1 MIAADD
7 LRAVPLFAGI
17 EGEEFQRL
25 IRRSADL
32 HFRHGD
38 YIAHEGDERVLF
50 AVLAGTVEVTKAF
63 DGVERVIGSRS
74 AGEIFGE
81 MSIALG
87 TSHPASFRAV
97 DDVRVMRI
105 EARDFYAISAVHP
118 EVAARVGALARQRV
132 SWLEELAAT
141 RPEPQAIV
149 IGERYDKPCRDLRSF
164 LDRNGV
170 SFEWLTPANSGI
182 EERISGYASIR
193 GRFPAVSLRCGGLL
207 LQPERR
213 ELADRI
219 GLTTKPTQREY
230 DTVIVGGGPA
240 GLAAAVYGASEGLR
254 TLMVEHEAPG
264 GQAGT
269 STRIENYLG
278 FPSGVSGE
286 ELARRALAQA
296 KRFGAEVLVTRRVV
310 DIDAAT
316 RQLELD
322 GNELVRTK
330 SVIIAT
336 GVSWRKISIDGFD
349 RLTGKGVY
357 YGASRGEAS
366 SLQGLDVFL
375 VGAGN
380 SAGQAA
386 LFFSGYARS
395 VTLLVRGPSLERTM
409 SQYLIMQLLA
419 TANVSTRFNTE
430 VTGVSGS
437 DRLQA
442 IDVTCDGSVERLD
455 AAALYIFIGAD
466 AQTSWLPP
474 QIERDKL
481 GYILTGDDVP
491 ADSGWPLARGRYH
504 LETSLPGI
512 FAAGDV
518 RSRSIKRVAAGVGEG
533 SMAIAFVHQFL
544 QADEAVASAR

>member
-1 MIAADD
+1 VIAADD
-7 LRAVPLFAGI
+7 LHGVPLFDGVDDAEI
-17 EGEEFQRL
+17 QQL

-32 HFRHGD
+32 HFRHGE

-50 AVLAGTVEVTKAF
+50 AVLMGNVEITKTF
-63 DGVERVIGSRS
+63 DGIERVIGLRKP
-74 AGEIFGE
+74 GEVFGE

-87 TSHPASFRAV
+87 TSYPASFRAV
-97 DDVRVMRI
+97 DEVRVMRI
-105 EARDFYAISAVHP
+105 EAREMYAISAIHP
-118 EVAARVGALARQRV
+118 EVAARVGALARERV
-132 SWLEELAAT
+132 IWLGELAAAK
-141 RPEPQAIV
+141 PDPQALV
-149 IGERYDKPCRDLRSF
+149 IGESFDKPCRDLRTF

-170 SFEWLTPANSGI
+170 SFEWLTPSHSQIA
-182 EERISGYASIR
+182 ERVNGYASIR
-193 GRFPAVSLRCGGLL
+193 GRFPAVALQCGSLL

-213 ELADRI
+213 ELADRL
-219 GLTTKPTQREY
+219 GLTTKPAHAEY

-254 TLMVEHEAPG
+254 TLMVESEAPG

-278 FPSGVSGE
+278 FPSGISGD

-296 KRFGAEVLVTRRVV
+296 KRFGAEILVTRRVV
-310 DIDAAT
+310 DIDAMT

-322 GNELVRTK
+322 GNEVVRTR

-336 GVSWRKISIDGFD
+336 GVSWRKMTLDGFD
-349 RLTGKGVY
+349 RLNGKGVY
-357 YGASRGEAS
+357 YGASRGEAAS
-366 SLQGLDVFL
+366 FQGLDVFL

-386 LFFSGYARS
+386 LSFAGYART
-395 VTLLVRGPSLERTM
+395 VTLLVRGAALEGTM
-409 SQYLIMQLLA
+409 SQYLIAQLLA
-419 TANVSTRFNTE
+419 TANISTRFNTE
-430 VTGVSGS
+430 VSGVCGF

-442 IDVTCDGSVERLD
+442 IDVTCDGSTERLE

-474 QIERDKL
+474 QLERDNL
-481 GYILTGDDVP
+481 GFIVTGDDVS
-491 ADSGWPLARGRYH
+491 ADWPLERSRYH
-504 LETSLPGI
+504 LETSIPGI

-533 SMAIAFVHQFL
+533 SMAIAFVHRFL
-544 QADEAVASAR
+544 AEADGASRS